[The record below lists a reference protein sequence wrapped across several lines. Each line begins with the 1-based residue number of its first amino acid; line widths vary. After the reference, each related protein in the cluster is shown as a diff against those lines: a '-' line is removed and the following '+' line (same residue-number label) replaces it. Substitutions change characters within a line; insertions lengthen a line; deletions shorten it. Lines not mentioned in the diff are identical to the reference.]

1 MHQLVYIYYC
11 CVCIYIKER
20 ENIFTIVNMYM
31 CMYRS
36 GIRIK
41 GGGGGGGGQILKNYN
56 VKVV

>member
-1 MHQLVYIYYC
+1 MCVYIR
-11 CVCIYIKER
+11 ER
-20 ENIFTIVNMYM
+20 ENIFTVVNMYM

-41 GGGGGGGGQILKNYN
+41 GGGGRGADTDTESKNYN